1 MIQEPLLDVRNL
13 RVRFETPRGLLRAVD
28 GVSFS
33 VAPRE
38 TVGIVGESGSGKS
51 VTMLSVLRL
60 FPPLARVSVSG
71 QVLFEGTDLL
81 RLSEAELREVRGAK
95 IGMVFQDPL
104 TSLNPALPVGEQIAE
119 SLRTHRGLS
128 RGAARRRAEELLELV
143 GIPDPGRRADDLPY
157 RFSGGMR
164 QRIMIAIAIACEPKL
179 LIADEPTSAL
189 DVTVQAQVLVLLERL
204 QRELGMSLIM
214 ISHDLGVIAATSRR
228 VLVMYGGWIV
238 ERGSVEEILERP
250 GHPYSAAL
258 TRLVPD
264 LDQPR
269 DEPLVPIPGQPVPVV
284 GHMPGC
290 RFAARCGYAMDR
302 CREETP
308 PAVALA
314 TEHISLCWLSAD
326 GIRPAPAPT
335 PAGGRR

>member
-1 MIQEPLLDVRNL
+1 MQEPLLDVRNL

-143 GIPDPGRRADDLPY
+143 GIPDPRRRADDLPY
-157 RFSGGMR
+157 HFSGGMR
-164 QRIMIAIAIACEPKL
+164 QRIMIPIAIACEPKL

-189 DVTVQAQVLVLLERL
+189 DVTVQRLILDHLQRLADELGTAVLLVT
-204 QRELGMSLIM
+204 
-214 ISHDLGVIAATSRR
+214 HDLGVAADRAGRIA
-228 VLVMYGGWIV
+228 VMSQGRIV
-238 ERGSVEEILERP
+238 ETGPTRQILDSP
-250 GHPYSAAL
+250 THPYTA
-258 TRLVPD
+258 RL
-264 LDQPR
+264 
-269 DEPLVPIPGQPVPVV
+269 
-284 GHMPGC
+284 
-290 RFAARCGYAMDR
+290 
-302 CREETP
+302 
-308 PAVALA
+308 
-314 TEHISLCWLSAD
+314 
-326 GIRPAPAPT
+326 
-335 PAGGRR
+335 